1 MDLAKVNWP
10 WQMQGPTA
18 SLLPYSRGWPG
29 VHERETDLGPLCT
42 GSPSSVPQAAPDDD
56 FRLIFLPVLVG
67 RFGEAPPPCSAWPP
81 NSGLSP
87 HLVWQELWGLL
98 GDPE

>member
-42 GSPSSVPQAAPDDD
+42 GSPSSFPQEAPDDD

-67 RFGEAPPPCSAWPP
+67 RFGEGGWREALELLFEGVPGWDGPP
-81 NSGLSP
+81 
-87 HLVWQELWGLL
+87 
-98 GDPE
+98 